1 MSNSIRLFLSI
12 LGLCVVLT
20 CYIAIETVNNRNY
33 YNHFATGKLE
43 VRLID
48 HYDLPLIYNDSRFET
63 LVSYPDGGYPY
74 KTNKYVIV
82 FKYNDVSGVE
92 LINQIT
98 QETKKQSWQ

>member
-1 MSNSIRLFLSI
+1 MSNSIRLLISI
-12 LGLCVVLT
+12 LGLFTALS
-20 CYIAIETVNNRNY
+20 CYIVIETVNNRNY
-33 YNHFATGKLE
+33 YNHFAVGKLE

-48 HYDLPLIYNDSRFET
+48 RYDLPLIYNDARFET

-98 QETKKQSWQ
+98 QEAEKQSWQ